1 MRCEECGAENKE
13 GSLFCKKCGTK
24 LGEGATGGPV
34 TREHGIPAPGEPRS
48 AEAPLS
54 QETPAAPEVTT
65 EQAPFMARFLS
76 TAWARKGPILMAF
89 FTVMMMAMVFAP
101 WAFFKLDIAGF
112 QIVSNT
118 FSGWAIFIPRILFYL
133 SIIPLL
139 VSLMLIA
146 GIGTRRRVIETH
158 VLTFFSGVMFTIWIV
173 IFALVHVPDKE
184 REDRVGQRIGRADS
198 DDLLPG
204 RFSHRHRGDH
214 VRPGQASRE
223 RRGCGMIGRV
233 GTMPGSMKTGG
244 YRG

>member
-173 IFALVHVPDKE
+173 IFALSEVFTSLIKNVKIASVSVSGGQIATIFFLVGFLIGIVVTTYDRGKLLEKE
-184 REDRVGQRIGRADS
+184 EDAG
-198 DDLLPG
+198 
-204 RFSHRHRGDH
+204 
-214 VRPGQASRE
+214 
-223 RRGCGMIGRV
+223 
-233 GTMPGSMKTGG
+233 
-244 YRG
+244 

>member
-13 GSLFCKKCGTK
+13 GSLFCKKCGAK
-24 LGEGATGGPV
+24 LGAGATGGPV
-34 TREHGIPAPGEPRS
+34 TREHGIPAPGEPGF

-54 QETPAAPEVTT
+54 QETSAATEVET
-65 EQAPFMARFLS
+65 EQAPWMARFLS

-89 FTVMMMAMVFAP
+89 FTAMMMAMVFAP

-133 SIIPLL
+133 SIIPLI
-139 VSLMLIA
+139 VSLLLIA

-173 IFALVHVPDKE
+173 IFALSEVFTSLIKNVKIASISVSGGQIATIFFLVGFLIGIVVTTYDRGKLLEKE
-184 REDRVGQRIGRADS
+184 ESAG
-198 DDLLPG
+198 
-204 RFSHRHRGDH
+204 
-214 VRPGQASRE
+214 
-223 RRGCGMIGRV
+223 
-233 GTMPGSMKTGG
+233 
-244 YRG
+244 